1 MRVTTDVPEPG
12 DRLVAF
18 GASTPGARGSG
29 AVPAIDMPVPLA
41 SARPV
46 PVASD
51 WRVRVANA
59 PVSFGIYR
67 ADSAPLGPEDLLA
80 GLAGAGYR
88 GVDSGPIGY
97 LGTGVRLARRLDR
110 AGLGLAGGWVDLRFA
125 DPDGFAAD
133 LPGLDAA
140 LDVFAAVPVDDD
152 RFAPRPTLACPGTPA
167 RFARPG
173 LPVDPALALPAG
185 MWPDFATRVQRAA
198 DRCRERGFEPV
209 FHYHLG
215 TDVETGAEADRLLEL
230 TDVSV
235 CLDTGHLW
243 LAGGDPV
250 AAVRRWGARIR
261 QVHVK
266 DADRTTHG
274 RVRAA
279 GGGLAEV
286 VAAGGFC
293 RLGAGGVD
301 VAGVLA
307 ALREVG
313 YTGWLVVEQD
323 APAGRP
329 DVPAMLA
336 EQRANRAYLRGLG
349 LP

>member
-1 MRVTTDVPEPG
+1 VRVTTDAPEPG
-12 DRLVAF
+12 DRLVVF
-18 GASTPGARGSG
+18 GASTSG
-29 AVPAIDMPVPLA
+29 AGPAIDAPVPLVSVA
-41 SARPV
+41 PV

-51 WRVRVANA
+51 WMVRVANA

-67 ADSAPLGPEDLLA
+67 ADAAPLGPDELLA
-80 GLAGAGYR
+80 GLAEAGYR
-88 GVDSGPIGY
+88 GIDSGPIGY
-97 LGTGVRLARRLDR
+97 LGTGVRLARRLER
-110 AGLGLAGGWVDLRFA
+110 AGLGLAGGWVDLRFT

-140 LDVFAAVPVDDD
+140 LDVFAAAAATVDDA
-152 RFAPRPTLACPGTPA
+152 RFAPRPTLACPGNPA
-167 RFARPG
+167 RSARPG
-173 LPVDPALALPAG
+173 VPVDPALALPPAT
-185 MWPDFATRVQRAA
+185 WPAFAARVQRAA

-250 AAVRRWGARIR
+250 AAVRRWGTRIR

-266 DADRTTHG
+266 DADLTAHA

-323 APAGRP
+323 SPAGRS